1 MHWVIQ
7 QGLYSTEDQC
17 ALIRSLDRCGVLYD
31 VVSVDKRSVKMVPD
45 VNPSGLVMV
54 CGTYS
59 LSRIAVERLWRPGT
73 FLNRNHNHR
82 AWVSAWGDLMLN
94 ADALTCQLRDV
105 APTHDRI
112 FIRPLDDNKFFDGQ
126 VMDCKD
132 VKAFRDAV
140 LCGVRPHIPCSERLV
155 PDTQVVYGPAIAIYR
170 EARLFVIDG
179 EIVAWSTFRIGRNV
193 VASPDVDPAALEFGR
208 AAVAAWQPARGF
220 ALDVALTAGGY
231 RIVEVNCLNMSRFY
245 GADIQRIVAAIETM
259 VFDA

>member
-7 QGLYSTEDQC
+7 QGLYSTDDQC

-73 FLNRNHNHR
+73 FLNGNHNHR
-82 AWVSAWGDLMLN
+82 AWVSAWGSLMLN
-94 ADALTCQLRDV
+94 ADAL
-105 APTHDRI
+105 
-112 FIRPLDDNKFFDGQ
+112 
-126 VMDCKD
+126 
-132 VKAFRDAV
+132 
-140 LCGVRPHIPCSERLV
+140 
-155 PDTQVVYGPAIAIYR
+155 
-170 EARLFVIDG
+170 
-179 EIVAWSTFRIGRNV
+179 STFRIGRNV